1 MNLFDSLQVHIGC
14 LSSFSLILRQ
24 GVHEKSD
31 QAGLYSQTA
40 EMKDCYSQSDVQRHY
55 VRELLWTRNVPPSTS
70 EQELAD
76 VKFCYSP
83 EAEESKSETPD
94 GTCSNWPDL
103 SVL

>member
-24 GVHEKSD
+24 G
-31 QAGLYSQTA
+31 SQTA
-40 EMKDCYSQSDVQRHY
+40 EMKDCYSQSDVQRHD